1 MAKRRRSQ
9 EPTRTVIRRTIIREV
24 PAVEESPQQNWFRK
38 NPVWAILLGVLVLV
52 LLFAPLFTT
61 TKTVQTTET
70 ITVPVAT
77 EEAVPATGSQTIRTY
92 TGFLC
97 DNRGVFTTIDAVA
110 GIVDIR
116 RVRGPGNTW
125 VISTVDYSGN
135 EVIYRDI
142 VQDDLT
148 KTGTTTIPATGA
160 GTRTVTRQVPQQ
172 VTKENQIQVRVS
184 FFGLLFGSH

>member
-1 MAKRRRSQ
+1 MAKRRRSE
-9 EPTRTVIRRTIIREV
+9 EPRRTVIRETIIRKE
-24 PAVEESPQQNWFRK
+24 PEVEESSRQSWFRK
-38 NPVWAILLGVLVLV
+38 NPVAAILLGGLVLV
-52 LLFAPLFTT
+52 FLFAPLFTT

-70 ITVPVAT
+70 IMVPVTT
-77 EEAVPATGSQTIRTY
+77 EEEVIATGTQTIRTY
-92 TGFLC
+92 TGYMC
-97 DNRGVFTTIDAVA
+97 DARGTFYTIDAVA
-110 GIVDIR
+110 EIVDIK

-148 KTGTTTIPATGA
+148 KTGTTTTPATGA

-184 FFGLLFGSH
+184 FLGLLFGSP